1 VRDILTRHP
10 DRVLT
15 FGRNGNSRLQFDGAM
30 KTGTSNQ
37 FNNIWAVGF
46 TTDLLG
52 GVWLGNFGG
61 QTVVGTADSG
71 YPAGVMRKML
81 EVFSAHRPFPPLTGY
96 RQIAVC
102 SLSGMVATDACAHQ
116 VLEWFRPGTEGE
128 PCDWHVKTPAGI
140 EIRYPQEYRAW
151 LGRYRYRPSDGYKE
165 AELAIVRPLDGSLFY
180 MDPGLPLE
188 KHQLVIEATGT
199 GRADLSIDGVPV
211 FAGSFPFKTWYQ
223 LGPGTHRILLSNG
236 RETVEN
242 TYEVR

>member
-1 VRDILTRHP
+1 
-10 DRVLT
+10 
-15 FGRNGNSRLQFDGAM
+15 
-30 KTGTSNQ
+30 
-37 FNNIWAVGF
+37 
-46 TTDLLG
+46 
-52 GVWLGNFGG
+52 
-61 QTVVGTADSG
+61 
-71 YPAGVMRKML
+71 
-81 EVFSAHRPFPPLTGY
+81 
-96 RQIAVC
+96 
-102 SLSGMVATDACAHQ
+102 

-188 KHQLVIEATGT
+188 KQQLVIEATGT